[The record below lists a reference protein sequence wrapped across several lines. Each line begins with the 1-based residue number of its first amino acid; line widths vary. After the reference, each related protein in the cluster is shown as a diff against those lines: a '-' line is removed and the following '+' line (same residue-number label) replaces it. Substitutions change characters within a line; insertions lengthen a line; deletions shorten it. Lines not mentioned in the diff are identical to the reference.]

1 MSEML
6 EIVIKLVLLVGL
18 FGFSWIDYKTKRFPV
33 MLLLL
38 FGAVGLFLRIAN
50 NLLIGEELSLV
61 KMSQLDFWWEMSSG
75 AVVGIGLLMLSILSR
90 EQIGKGDAFLFI
102 SVGMYLNFARNLT
115 LLFRTLLLVG
125 GFSVGCLLL
134 KKKGKNDSVA
144 MGPFLLAAYVT
155 LL

>member
-6 EIVIKLVLLVGL
+6 EIVRKLVLLL
-18 FGFSWIDYKTKRFPV
+18 SLYGFAWIDYKTKRFPV
-33 MLLLL
+33 VLLWL
-38 FGAVGLFLRIAN
+38 FGVVGLFWGIASSA
-50 NLLIGEELSLV
+50 LMREELRLV
-61 KMSQLDFWWEMSSG
+61 KMSQLDFWWEMTSG

-90 EQIGKGDAFLFI
+90 EQIGKGDALLFI
-102 SVGMYLNFARNLT
+102 SVGMYLDFAQNLT
-115 LLFRTLLLVG
+115 LLFRTLLFVG
-125 GFSVGCLLL
+125 CFSFGCLLL